1 MSKRERQEQI
11 INIIQSSDISTQSD
25 LMKMLQKEG
34 IKTTQATLS
43 RDIRELN
50 LVKQADITGAT
61 VYRVISER
69 EQHVIEVDPVQEAVA
84 ESVLTITQVQFIN
97 ILKTEPNE
105 GNRVAAVIDDSDLS
119 EIKGTIAG
127 YDTVVIFSESPATA
141 GSLNQKLNN
150 YIHQR

>member
-43 RDIRELN
+43 RDIRELH

-84 ESVLTITQVQFIN
+84 ESVLTISQVQFIN

-127 YDTVVIFSESPATA
+127 YDTVVIFSDSPVTA